1 MRREL
6 WFAAGG
12 LWISQGA
19 HKVGVLVYSLWVG
32 QFLGSE
38 GVGVMAATLAVCWV
52 VGNIAGLGLPDRAVF
67 DGAASRRPAKL
78 YGWFLILG
86 GVATAVLLSQAHWV
100 SQQADARLVT
110 FAQGLILG
118 AGAQGL
124 SAVGLSWLRGAA
136 KPTAEVWGTLAAAAV
151 LVMGGAFPDH
161 LGTVWVASGFCF
173 LVSAVIG
180 SVAQGGLLPALP
192 IGSGLLSYL
201 RQTWAYWVLG
211 LGAWLVGNSDLLMA
225 RALLDADEVG
235 HLQVGTMVVRGLGL
249 LPWVAASLMLKDVRR
264 RWSEGARPTPA
275 RWTVRVGAV
284 GMLVAGV
291 AWLVLPFLA
300 RGHGMMVSDVASS
313 ATASMVIAPVYFAL
327 VLLVPLAAQWHL
339 GRTLRALIM
348 GLMIQAAVLWVLDPM
363 PTGATLVLVMG
374 VGQVVALMWLIQVL
388 RSAPHQ
394 GLDVDI
400 RAS

>member
-6 WFAAGG
+6 WYSAGG
-12 LWISQGA
+12 LWVSQGA
-19 HKVGVLVYSLWVG
+19 HKLGVLVYSLWVG

-100 SQQADARLVT
+100 SQQADTRLIT

-136 KPTAEVWGTLAAAAV
+136 RPTAEVWGTLAAAAV
-151 LVMGGAFPDH
+151 LVSGGAFPDH
-161 LGTVWVASGFCF
+161 LGAVWAASGFCF
-173 LVSAVIG
+173 LVSAAIG
-180 SVAQGGLLPALP
+180 SVAHEGLLPRLP

-201 RQTWAYWVLG
+201 GQTWAYWVLG
-211 LGAWLVGNSDLLMA
+211 LGAWLVGNADLLMA
-225 RALLDADEVG
+225 RALLGADEVG

-249 LPWVAASLMLKDVRR
+249 LPWVAASLMLKDVRMH
-264 RWSEGARPTPA
+264 WAQGARPTPV
-275 RWTVRVGAV
+275 RWTMKVGAV
-284 GMLVAGV
+284 GMLVSGI
-291 AWLVLPFLA
+291 AWLLLPFLA
-300 RGHGMMVSDVASS
+300 RGHGMTVSAVASS

-339 GRTLRALIM
+339 GRTLRALMM
-348 GLMIQAAVLWVLDPM
+348 GLMTHAAVLWVLDPM

-374 VGQVVALMWLIQVL
+374 VGQLVALMWLGQVL
-388 RSAPHQ
+388 RSPPHQ
-394 GLDVDI
+394 GLDVDV